1 MRTRTKKGFVALR
14 SLDVGD
20 LLRAPVRGLPLEDA
34 ITRFQ
39 LGCLARLPRD
49 GDFEPSSE
57 EDDTDSDM
65 SLDDIEDIE
74 VHQQATSECTNIAEA
89 RIDMEESRADMKA
102 GMGVDME
109 ASQALQEFD
118 AALQE
123 INADQ
128 ALDAAKVIAE
138 LAIQREPN
146 ARNALGYAMLVCMF
160 HDFEDVLRACSSEP
174 VEILRDYADYD
185 EERTA
190 PEVSAYVYHELISG
204 AVSDDLDRGGC
215 TMHVTAARLQ
225 KNGVPLTD
233 VLPTILERDGIYLV
247 QFMRL
252 AEEGLMDDMM
262 TERFVGCDTLKQKCV
277 PKVHVTI

>member
-1 MRTRTKKGFVALR
+1 M
-14 SLDVGD
+14 
-20 LLRAPVRGLPLEDA
+20 PLEDA

-74 VHQQATSECTNIAEA
+74 VHQQATSTNIAEA
-89 RIDMEESRADMKA
+89 RVQDMEESRANMRA
-102 GMGVDME
+102 HMV
-109 ASQALQEFD
+109 ASQELQEFD

-146 ARNALGYAMLVCMF
+146 ARKALGYAMLVCMF

-190 PEVSAYVYHELISG
+190 PVVSEFVYHELIEG
-204 AVSDDLDRGGC
+204 AVSDDLDRGVY
-215 TMHVTAARLQ
+215 TMHVTVARLK

-233 VLPTILERDGIYLV
+233 VLRVLERDSIIPLV
-247 QFMRL
+247 QFMRQ
-252 AEEGLMDDMM
+252 AEEGLVDDMM
-262 TERFVGCDTLKQKCV
+262 TERFVGRVTLKQKCV
-277 PKVHVTI
+277 PPAWGF